1 MNGWWSLPPA
11 LPREIDHNGIM
22 CPSTVFAF
30 GRLRL
35 EPCRGLEQH
44 YLDML
49 RPYARMEVAELSEG
63 KGDPAR
69 QLKDEA
75 ERLRPKL
82 AGVSCPVLLTPEG
95 KLRDSAGLA
104 QWLVERMN
112 RGERLAFA
120 LGSSHGFDPDFK
132 KEIREQMSL
141 SPMTFPHELTRVL
154 FLEQLYRA
162 FTIIRGKD
170 YHK

>member
-1 MNGWWSLPPA
+1 MYPVA
-11 LPREIDHNGIM
+11 LY
-22 CPSTVFAF
+22 AF

-35 EPCRGLEQH
+35 EPCRDLEKH

-49 RPYARMEVAELSEG
+49 RPYARMELAELPEG
-63 KGDPAR
+63 KGDAPR
-69 QLKDEA
+69 QLKEEA

-82 AGVSCPVLLTPEG
+82 AAVQCPVLLTPEG
-95 KLRDSAGLA
+95 KLRDSEGLA
-104 QWLVERMN
+104 RWLVERMN

-120 LGSSHGFDPDFK
+120 IGSSHGFDPDLK
-132 KEIREQMSL
+132 KEIPEQMSL
-141 SPMTFPHELTRVL
+141 SPMTFPHELSRVM

>member
-1 MNGWWSLPPA
+1 MYPISL
-11 LPREIDHNGIM
+11 L
-22 CPSTVFAF
+22 AF

-35 EPCRGLEQH
+35 EPCRGLERH

-49 RPYARMEVAELSEG
+49 RPYARMEVAELPEG
-63 KGDPAR
+63 KGEAAR

-75 ERLRPKL
+75 ERLRPRL
-82 AGVSCPVLLTPEG
+82 AAVRCPVLLTPEG
-95 KLRDSAGLA
+95 KLRDSEGLA
-104 QWLVERMN
+104 RWLAERMD
-112 RGERLAFA
+112 RGDSLAFA
-120 LGSSHGFDPDFK
+120 LGSSHGFDPGLK
-132 KEIREQMSL
+132 KEIQEQMSL
-141 SPMTFPHELTRVL
+141 SPMTFPHELSRVM

>member
-1 MNGWWSLPPA
+1 MYPITL
-11 LPREIDHNGIM
+11 L
-22 CPSTVFAF
+22 AF

-35 EPCRGLEQH
+35 EPCRDLERH

-49 RPYARMEVAELSEG
+49 RAYARMDVTELPEG

-69 QLKDEA
+69 QLKEEA

-82 AGVSCPVLLTPEG
+82 QAARCPVLLTPEG
-95 KLRDSAGLA
+95 KLRDSEGLA
-104 QWLVERMN
+104 QWLVARMN
-112 RGERLAFA
+112 RGESLAFA
-120 LGSSHGFDPDFK
+120 LGSSHGFDPALK
-132 KEIREQMSL
+132 KEIPEQMSL
-141 SPMTFPHELTRVL
+141 SPMTFPHELSRVM

>member
-1 MNGWWSLPPA
+1 MYPVLLLS
-11 LPREIDHNGIM
+11 
-22 CPSTVFAF
+22 F

-35 EPCRGLEQH
+35 EPCRDLEKH

-49 RPYARMEVAELSEG
+49 KPFARMELTELPEG

-82 AGVSCPVLLTPEG
+82 ATVQCAVLLTPEG
-95 KLRDSAGLA
+95 TLRDSEGFSR
-104 QWLVERMN
+104 WLVERMN
-112 RGERLAFA
+112 RGEKLAFA
-120 LGSSHGFDPDFK
+120 LGSSHGFDPDLK
-132 KEIREQMSL
+132 KDIPEKLSL
-141 SPMTFPHELTRVL
+141 SPMTFPHELSRVM

>member
-1 MNGWWSLPPA
+1 MYPVA
-11 LPREIDHNGIM
+11 LI
-22 CPSTVFAF
+22 SF

-35 EPCRGLEQH
+35 EPCRDLEKH

-49 RPYARMEVAELSEG
+49 KPFARMEVVELPEG
-63 KGDPAR
+63 KGDSAR

-82 AGVSCPVLLTPEG
+82 LAAHCPVLLTPEG
-95 KLRDSAGLA
+95 QLRDSEGMAR
-104 QWLVERMN
+104 WLVERMN

-120 LGSSHGFDPDFK
+120 LGSSHGFDPELKLD
-132 KEIREQMSL
+132 IREKMSL
-141 SPMTFPHELTRVL
+141 SPMTFPHELSRVM

-162 FTIIRGKD
+162 FTIIRGKE

>member
-1 MNGWWSLPPA
+1 MYPIHL
-11 LPREIDHNGIM
+11 L
-22 CPSTVFAF
+22 AF

-35 EPCRGLEQH
+35 EPCRSLERH

-49 RPYARMEVAELSEG
+49 RAYARMEVTELPEG
-63 KGDPAR
+63 KGDATR
-69 QLKDEA
+69 QLKEEA
-75 ERLRPKL
+75 DRLRPKL
-82 AGVSCPVLLTPEG
+82 AAVRCPVLLTPEG
-95 KLRDSAGLA
+95 KMRDSEGLA

-112 RGERLAFA
+112 RGESLAFA
-120 LGSSHGFDPDFK
+120 LGSSHGFDPALK
-132 KEIREQMSL
+132 KEIPEQMSL
-141 SPMTFPHELTRVL
+141 SPMTFPHELSRVM

>member
-1 MNGWWSLPPA
+1 MYPITL
-11 LPREIDHNGIM
+11 L
-22 CPSTVFAF
+22 AF

-35 EPCRGLEQH
+35 EPCRGLERH

-49 RPYARMEVAELSEG
+49 RPYARMEVTELPEG
-63 KGDPAR
+63 KGDGFR

-82 AGVSCPVLLTPEG
+82 AAVRCPVLLTPEG
-95 KLRDSAGLA
+95 KLRDSEAFS
-104 QWLVERMN
+104 QWLAARMN
-112 RGERLAFA
+112 RGESLAFA
-120 LGSSHGFDPDFK
+120 LGSSHGFDPDLK
-132 KEIREQMSL
+132 KEIPEQMSL
-141 SPMTFPHELTRVL
+141 SPMTFPHELSRVM

-162 FTIIRGKD
+162 FTILRGRE

>member
-1 MNGWWSLPPA
+1 MYPITL
-11 LPREIDHNGIM
+11 L
-22 CPSTVFAF
+22 AF

-35 EPCRGLEQH
+35 EPCRDLEKH

-49 RPYARMEVAELSEG
+49 RPYARMDVTELAEG
-63 KGDPAR
+63 KGDPQR

-75 ERLRPKL
+75 ERLQPKL
-82 AGVSCPVLLTPEG
+82 LSVQCPVLLTPEG
-95 KLRDSAGLA
+95 ALRDSEGLA
-104 QWLVERMN
+104 KWLVDRMN
-112 RGERLAFA
+112 RGEKLAFA
-120 LGSSHGFDPDFK
+120 LGSSHGFDPDLK
-132 KEIREQMSL
+132 KEIPEHMSL
-141 SPMTFPHELTRVL
+141 SPMTFPHELSRVM

>member
-1 MNGWWSLPPA
+1 MYPVTL
-11 LPREIDHNGIM
+11 L
-22 CPSTVFAF
+22 AF
-30 GRLRL
+30 GRLKL
-35 EPCRGLEQH
+35 EPCRGLERH

-49 RPYARMEVAELSEG
+49 RPYARMEVAELPEG

-69 QLKDEA
+69 QMREEA

-82 AGVSCPVLLTPEG
+82 AAVKCPVLLTPEG
-95 KLRDSAGLA
+95 KLRTSEDMA
-104 QWLVERMN
+104 QWLVDRMN
-112 RGERLAFA
+112 RGESLAFA
-120 LGSSHGFDPDFK
+120 LGSSHGFDPELK

-141 SPMTFPHELTRVL
+141 SPMTFPHELSRVM

-162 FTIIRGKD
+162 FTIIRGKE